1 MWEVFGKKK
10 ADCYNQRKFLPINR
24 VGLMNFIRD
33 EALLRMV
40 LAVEPKTVLDIGC
53 ASGLQVFALAPYC
66 EKVVGVDIAYKRAN
80 LLEHCPAHARR
91 ELRRDYNRIVYAK
104 NGIDARKAYDEL
116 VAKWMPLAPAVVRSL
131 EEAGNQLL
139 TFYEFPR
146 AMWKSIRTT
155 NALEN
160 LNREF
165 RRRTKTQASFSSEE
179 SAVALLFGL
188 IASGQ
193 IQLPRIDGYQRLSE
207 VLEHA
212 EVAA

>member
-1 MWEVFGKKK
+1 MISDGHKGLTK
-10 ADCYNQRKFLPINR
+10 ALEKWPGCRLQRCP
-24 VGLMNFIRD
+24 
-33 EALLRMV
+33 EH
-40 LAVEPKTVLDIGC
+40 
-53 ASGLQVFALAPYC
+53 
-66 EKVVGVDIAYKRAN
+66 KRAN

-91 ELRRDYNRIVYAK
+91 ELRRDYNRIVYAGK
-104 NGIDARKAYDEL
+104 GTGSMLAKPMTSSSPSGRLSRRPSSRK
-116 VAKWMPLAPAVVRSL
+116 RSL

-193 IQLPRIDGYQRLSE
+193 IRRRIAAYQRIDELTQRL
-207 VLEHA
+207 
-212 EVAA
+212 

>member
-1 MWEVFGKKK
+1 MERHKKLIRWLLEK
-10 ADCYNQRKFLPINR
+10 WPGCRVQRCT
-24 VGLMNFIRD
+24 
-33 EALLRMV
+33 EH
-40 LAVEPKTVLDIGC
+40 
-53 ASGLQVFALAPYC
+53 
-66 EKVVGVDIAYKRAN
+66 KRAN

-165 RRRTKTQASFSSEE
+165 RRRTKTQASFSQRGVRGRF
-179 SAVALLFGL
+179 AVWAYRLWPDSTT
-188 IASGQ
+188 AQ
-193 IQLPRIDGYQRLSE
+193 RRLPRSERGSQTRGGCRLI
-207 VLEHA
+207 
-212 EVAA
+212 